1 MATGHVVMRHCAVD
15 GGLGRPGDRGERI
28 LYVANVGDECPIPEE
43 RWHERPALHGGMRR
57 NGRGIVWRLK
67 GIERGLRKRV
77 ENQILGVMRC

>member
-1 MATGHVVMRHCAVD
+1 MAMGHIVTRRYAVD

-28 LYVANVGDECPIPEE
+28 LYVENVGDECPTSEE

-77 ENQILGVMRC
+77 EN